1 MRHGITASYLNAVS
15 WADGKRTEY
24 PYSMHFYLL
33 VLLICATPALLIID
47 GPIDHGVIPAILAMA
62 LAFAA
67 RTIRPGQAEHFFAL
81 ARPVAI
87 VAVIPAVWIL
97 VQILPLGI
105 AGISNPIW
113 ENASAGI
120 GHSIR
125 RGISIDP
132 GFTLLSLSDYFTM
145 VAVLFLS
152 MIACLDRQ
160 RAQWV
165 LFALTTGTALTALI
179 LIGDNLAGVNFLS
192 ATANTAPR
200 IGALDS
206 AALGLILSSAS
217 AVGVFDRY
225 ESQRSTSKS
234 SIATFAMAFVFCV
247 FAFAACA
254 LAISLHPSGYLSLA
268 AGSGLATL
276 AAVTLIRRLGL
287 GPWGCSAIGSVAIV
301 ISISVVA
308 LQPASQI
315 MALTLPLAPQAL
327 ISPSSVTERILAG
340 SPWTGTGAG
349 TFATLIPIYR
359 DADDVV
365 AKYPAPNVT
374 TKIAVEAGRP
384 AVWAVLFI
392 AIASAV
398 VLFRGAL
405 RRRRDSFYSAAGAG
419 CVVTLILLSFTDA
432 GMLQTPT
439 SVVTSAA
446 LGLAFGQRLSR
457 AIK

>member
-1 MRHGITASYLNAVS
+1 
-15 WADGKRTEY
+15 
-24 PYSMHFYLL
+24 MHFYLL
-33 VLLICATPALLIID
+33 VLVICATPALLIID
-47 GPIDHGVIPAILAMA
+47 SPIDQGVIPAVLAMA

-67 RTIRPGQAEHFFAL
+67 RTIRPGQADRFFAL

-87 VAVIPAVWIL
+87 VAAVPAVWIL
-97 VQILPLGI
+97 VQMLPLEI

-113 ENASAGI
+113 DSASAGI
-120 GHSIR
+120 GHAIR
-125 RGISIDP
+125 GGISIDP

-165 LFALTTGTALTALI
+165 LFALTTATALTALI
-179 LIGDNLAGVNFLS
+179 LIGDKLAGVNFLS
-192 ATANTAPR
+192 ATSNTIPR

-217 AVGVFDRY
+217 AIGVFDRY
-225 ESQRSTSKS
+225 ESQRSTGKS

-247 FAFAACA
+247 VAFAACT
-254 LAISLHPSGYLSLA
+254 LAISLHPTGYLIVA
-268 AGSGLATL
+268 AVSGLATL
-276 AAVTLIRRLGL
+276 AAVVLIRRLGL
-287 GPWGCSAIGSVAIV
+287 GPWGRSAIGSAAIV
-301 ISISVVA
+301 VAISVVA
-308 LQPASQI
+308 MQPASQI
-315 MALTLPLAPQAL
+315 TALTLPLVPQV
-327 ISPSSVTERILAG
+327 SVSSSSIIERILAA

-359 DADDVV
+359 DPDDVI
-365 AKYPAPNVT
+365 AEYSAPNVA

-384 AVWAVLFI
+384 AVWAALFI
-392 AIASAV
+392 AIAAAA

-419 CVVTLILLSFTDA
+419 CMITLVLLSFTDA

-439 SVVTSAA
+439 TMVASAV

-457 AIK
+457 TIKQSI

>member
-1 MRHGITASYLNAVS
+1 
-15 WADGKRTEY
+15 
-24 PYSMHFYLL
+24 MHFYLL
-33 VLLICATPALLIID
+33 VLVICATPALLIID
-47 GPIDHGVIPAILAMA
+47 SPIDQGVIPAVLAMA

-67 RTIRPGQAEHFFAL
+67 RTIRPGQADRFFAL

-87 VAVIPAVWIL
+87 VAAIPAFWIL
-97 VQILPLGI
+97 VQVLPLEI

-113 ENASAGI
+113 DSASAGI
-120 GHSIR
+120 GHAIR
-125 RGISIDP
+125 GGISIDP

-165 LFALTTGTALTALI
+165 LFALTTATALTALI
-179 LIGDNLAGVNFLS
+179 LIGDTLAGVNFLS
-192 ATANTAPR
+192 ATSNTVPR

-206 AALGLILSSAS
+206 AALGLILSSAN
-217 AVGVFDRY
+217 AIGVFDRY

-234 SIATFAMAFVFCV
+234 SIAIFAMAFVFCV
-247 FAFAACA
+247 VAFAACA
-254 LAISLHPSGYLSLA
+254 LAISLRPTGYLILA

-276 AAVTLIRRLGL
+276 ATVVLIRGLGL
-287 GPWGCSAIGSVAIV
+287 GPWGRSAIGSVAIV
-301 ISISVVA
+301 VAISVVA
-308 LQPASQI
+308 MQPASEI
-315 MALTLPLAPQAL
+315 AALTLPLVPQIL
-327 ISPSSVTERILAG
+327 ISPSSVTERILAA

-365 AKYPAPNVT
+365 AEYSAPNVAM
-374 TKIAVEAGRP
+374 KIAVEAGRP
-384 AVWAVLFI
+384 AVWAALFI
-392 AIASAV
+392 AITAAA

-419 CVVTLILLSFTDA
+419 CAVTLVLLCFTDS

-439 SVVTSAA
+439 SMVASAV

-457 AIK
+457 TIK